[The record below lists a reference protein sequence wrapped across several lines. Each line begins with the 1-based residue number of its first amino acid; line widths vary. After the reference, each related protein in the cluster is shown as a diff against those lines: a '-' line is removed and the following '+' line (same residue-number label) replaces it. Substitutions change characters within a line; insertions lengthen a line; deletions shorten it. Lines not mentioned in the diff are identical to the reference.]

1 MKINCIAIFFLLA
14 PVICIAQ
21 EKWNLRKNEH
31 GIAVYSRMLNGE
43 KYKEIRVVCE
53 FKGTAENLI
62 KVLQDVNNHKNWV
75 YKTVRSYLI
84 SKKNKD
90 TLFYYS
96 EISLPWPV
104 SNRDATVQLA
114 VARDSVCNYIIT
126 VRSLPNLLPNKPNI
140 VRVPY
145 SSAFYK
151 VNTLPNNH
159 IKIDYTLSVD
169 PGGTIP
175 AWIVNYTATV
185 GPYNT
190 FVKLRTLIEK

>member
-1 MKINCIAIFFLLA
+1 MKKNCTAILFLLA
-14 PVICIAQ
+14 PVICMAQ
-21 EKWNLRKNEH
+21 EKWNLIKDEH
-31 GIAVYSRMLNGE
+31 GIAVYSRMLNSE

-53 FKGTAENLI
+53 FNGTAEKLI
-62 KVLQDVNNHKNWV
+62 KVLQDVSNHKNWV
-75 YKTVRSYLI
+75 YKTIRSYLI

-114 VARDSVCNYIIT
+114 VAKDSVRNYIVT

-151 VNTLPNNH
+151 
-159 IKIDYTLSVD
+159 
-169 PGGTIP
+169 
-175 AWIVNYTATV
+175 
-185 GPYNT
+185 
-190 FVKLRTLIEK
+190 